1 MLARR
6 TFLLTALLMAAT
18 ATVAL
23 HGCSP
28 APDPWAGK
36 GGPPRVV
43 VTFAPLACFVRNVAG
58 EHAGVITLCKEQGP
72 HDYTYNAT
80 DGLAVRKADLFLA
93 NGLGLDDAF
102 ADKVVNNSGNA
113 RLRHCKLGD
122 KLDGKDLITIKGEE
136 KDPHV
141 WLGMAEARRVV
152 ELIRDELTAVDEAH
166 KADYAR
172 NAERY
177 LKELRELEKYGTD
190 LVREAADDKL
200 ISFHDSLQYFARS
213 FGLEIVG
220 VIEEGPGVEPSG
232 PQMKALVAL
241 CEGKNEKGEDVK
253 WKTKRRPIAVEPQ
266 YPQTTA
272 AEVLKREVEKKKLEV
287 VLVKIDPLETAADED
302 LDDAGWYV
310 KKMRENLD
318 NLAKALK
325 K

>member
-1 MLARR
+1 MMARR

-36 GGPPRVV
+36 SGPPRVV
-43 VTFAPLACFVRNVAG
+43 VTFAPLACFVQNVAG
-58 EHAGVITLCKEQGP
+58 EHAGVICLCKEQGP

-93 NGLGLDDAF
+93 NGLGLDEGF
-102 ADKVVNNSGNA
+102 ADKVANNSGNA
-113 RLRHCKLGD
+113 RLRYCKLGD
-122 KLDGKDLITIKGEE
+122 KLDRKDLITVKDAE

-141 WLGMAEARRVV
+141 WLGIAEARHVV
-152 ELIRDELTAVDEAH
+152 ELIRDELTAADEAH

-190 LVREAADDKL
+190 LVRKAADDKL
-200 ISFHDSLQYFARS
+200 ISFHDSLEYFARS
-213 FGLEIVG
+213 FGLKIVG

-232 PQMKALVAL
+232 PKMKDLIDL
-241 CEGKNEKGEDVK
+241 CEGKGKYEGEVK
-253 WKTKRRPIAVEPQ
+253 WETDRRVIAVEPQ

-272 AEVLKREVEKKKLEV
+272 AKVLKGALEKKGLKV
-287 VLVKIDPLETAADED
+287 MLVEIDPLETASAED
-302 LDDAGWYV
+302 LNDAGWYV

-318 NLAKALK
+318 NLAKALR
-325 K
+325 